1 MLNHL
6 IHSVILKM
14 TMLRHPLTQDLCDYH
29 VHKPLNPLNNVSH
42 CQLSGQSL

>member
-14 TMLRHPLTQDLCDYH
+14 IMLRHALTQDLCDYSI
-29 VHKPLNPLNNVSH
+29 HKPLNPLSPIVS
-42 CQLSGQSL
+42 CRDSLD